1 MSALQFRWRAATD
14 TGQLVSG
21 VLSAADEQGA
31 IAVLRRDRLHPVEL
45 TPVASSPRLPW
56 ASRASTRSAWIRTL
70 STLLGGGVPLDRALV
85 VAAREVHH
93 PAVAMVVAD
102 IGDRVRAG
110 STLADALDAQAAM
123 FPAPVVAMVRAGEH
137 GGVLADAL
145 ARAAAWVDERDALRD
160 DLRAQLLYPA
170 VMGVAAV
177 LGISVI
183 LLAVIPRFVGMIG
196 DLGGTPPWST
206 RVLVLASALA
216 TRGWW
221 LGVLG
226 IAGAGVAWTQ
236 WMRDASNRRRWH
248 GGLLRLPLVG
258 AWVRDRATAQW
269 GQTVGALLHSGVPL
283 LTALRIAPEGEGNTA
298 IAERMQ
304 RAADAVS
311 RGERLAAALDAVL
324 PPTAV
329 QLIAAGEES
338 GRLDELC
345 LRVGATYEAGA
356 RRSLRAV
363 VGLVEPVMV
372 LGFGALVGFVALG
385 MLQAIYSV
393 NGMILR

>member
-14 TGQLVSG
+14 AGQVVNG
-21 VLSAADEQGA
+21 VLSASDEQGA
-31 IAVLRRDRLHPVEL
+31 MDLLRREHLHPVEL
-45 TPVASSPRLPW
+45 MPVPVSSRPEW
-56 ASRASTRSAWIRTL
+56 ASRANTRSAWIRTL

-93 PAVAMVVAD
+93 PAVAATVAD

-110 STLADALDAQAAM
+110 STLADALDAQDAM
-123 FPAPVVAMVRAGEH
+123 FPATVVAMVRAGEH
-137 GGVLADAL
+137 GGVMTEAL
-145 ARAAAWVDERDALRD
+145 ARAAAWVDERDALRAE
-160 DLRAQLLYPA
+160 LRAQLLYPS

-177 LGISVI
+177 LGISVV

-206 RVLVLASALA
+206 RVLVLGSTLA

-221 LGVLG
+221 LALLV
-226 IAGAGVAWTQ
+226 IAGAGMAWAQ
-236 WMRDASNRRRWH
+236 WTRAAANRRRWH
-248 GGLLRLPLVG
+248 GMLLRVPFVG
-258 AWVRDRATAQW
+258 TWALQRATAQW
-269 GQTVGALLHSGVPL
+269 GQTAGALLHTGVPL
-283 LTALRIAPEGEGNTA
+283 LTALRIAAEGEGNMA
-298 IAERMQ
+298 MAERLQ

-338 GRLDELC
+338 GRLGELC
-345 LRVGATYEAGA
+345 LRVGASYEAAA